1 MYAKSFYIYQ
11 VDEKTALDFNKKG
24 FVEKTLEAQFDIPK
38 HLENKTNNNRWIPV
52 DLFYLYQ

>member
-38 HLENKTNNNRWIPV
+38 HLENKTNNNR
-52 DLFYLYQ
+52 